1 MDPSWGSGDPRSPAQ
16 RFPENRYPTPDP
28 GGIKMRLTRRR
39 LVISAG
45 AGAAAALLPSPA
57 GLTAAQEAPPL
68 PPPLK
73 PDVFRDR
80 QTRLRAEA
88 KARGVDALFVTPST
102 NLAYSANLAL
112 GRSERLTALLLFT
125 AGPAVLVTTTFE
137 EANHKRHAVADDVR
151 TWQEDEDPIPLVAKV
166 LSGKK
171 TLGVEGSTSFGTATA
186 LSEAT
191 TTKIEDAT
199 G

>member
-80 QTRLRAEA
+80 QTRLRAERM
-88 KARGVDALFVTPST
+88 ARRLDALCVAPST
-102 NLAYSANLAL
+102 TLAH
-112 GRSERLTALLLFT
+112 
-125 AGPAVLVTTTFE
+125 P
-137 EANHKRHAVADDVR
+137 D
-151 TWQEDEDPIPLVAKV
+151 
-166 LSGKK
+166 
-171 TLGVEGSTSFGTATA
+171 TL
-186 LSEAT
+186 
-191 TTKIEDAT
+191 
-199 G
+199 